1 MILENATITDY
12 IKMAEEKK
20 RVLLTLSLD
29 KAEEL
34 ETISK
39 EMGISKSALVSL
51 WIAENSR
58 K

>member
-1 MILENATITDY
+1 
-12 IKMAEEKK
+12 MAEEKK

-39 EMGISKSALVSL
+39 YMGISKSALVSL

>member
-1 MILENATITDY
+1 
-12 IKMAEEKK
+12 MAEEKK

-29 KAEEL
+29 KAEDL